1 MIVDICVSHYGD
13 VRLVV
18 TNPSDVVRKV
28 CDGGAF
34 VQRANPDSDTLL
46 FEFEP
51 AQALPEKEGQ
61 DGR

>member
-1 MIVDICVSHYGD
+1 
-13 VRLVV
+13 
-18 TNPSDVVRKV
+18 V